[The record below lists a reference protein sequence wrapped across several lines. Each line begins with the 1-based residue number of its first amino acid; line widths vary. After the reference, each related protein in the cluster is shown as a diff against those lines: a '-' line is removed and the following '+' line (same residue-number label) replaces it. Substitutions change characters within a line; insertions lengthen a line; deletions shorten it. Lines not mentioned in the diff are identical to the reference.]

1 MELLDGLR
9 STGAVRAFT
18 DQPVDPSTVYDLLE
32 TARFAPNGGNR
43 QGWRVVVV
51 EDSTLRAQ
59 LRDLYLGPW
68 YEYLSMGAAGLT
80 AFAPITNRP
89 AEAAAIAEAPALA
102 AALQAGPGGFAEHLD
117 TAPVLLMLV
126 ADLRCLATTDRDL
139 DRYTM
144 VGGGSIYP
152 FAWSLLLAARAHGLG
167 GVLTTMLA
175 RVEADVRPLIGME
188 DHHAIAGLI
197 ALGYPEHQPTK
208 LRRQP
213 VEAFATID
221 RLDGQPFT
229 KVSPTS

>member
-18 DQPVDPSTVYDLLE
+18 DQPVDRSTVYDLLE

-51 EDSTLRAQ
+51 EDPELRTQ

-80 AFAPITNRP
+80 AFAPITNRA

-102 AALQAGPGGFAEHLD
+102 AAMSAGPGGFAEHLD
-117 TAPVLLMLV
+117 SAPVLLMLV

-139 DRYTM
+139 DRYTL

-175 RVEADVRPLIGME
+175 RVEDDVRPLIGME

-213 VEAFATID
+213 VETFATID

-229 KVSPTS
+229 KDAPTS